1 LTGHILYMNCLLK
14 HVTER
19 QKAGEE
25 EEEHVSSYWKTI
37 NKCEPNAQRESG
49 RTRSHDTGE
58 LAFEETMD

>member
-1 LTGHILYMNCLLK
+1 MKCLLK

-37 NKCEPNAQRESG
+37 NK
-49 RTRSHDTGE
+49 
-58 LAFEETMD
+58 